1 MDQGLAVGERELAG
15 GEAGRQHGRRRM
27 AQQGEVGVVE
37 IERVGGGAVA
47 KRGPDSAGAPPGA
60 DDRAE
65 R

>member
-47 KRGPDSAGAPPGA
+47 ERGPDGAGAPPGA